1 MSDNEFRNSDAYRET
16 AAYQF
21 DKLHDALFAL
31 FMAICEPWA
40 TPILDYLER
49 TLDKVYRWFDER

>member
-1 MSDNEFRNSDAYRET
+1 MNDADFRNSDAYRET

-21 DKLHDALFAL
+21 DKLHDALVAL

-49 TLDKVYRWFDER
+49 KLEAFDGWFK